1 MTAVVLILWFA
12 LGLVIAVRTFRWLRP
27 DDN

>member
-1 MTAVVLILWFA
+1 MTAVVLILWFIV
-12 LGLVIAVRTFRWLRP
+12 GLAIAVRTFRWLRP